1 MGGTERILLV
11 ENNADD
17 CRLISLVLREQ
28 VPHCQV
34 DAVRNA
40 ASFADSLGRGDFSAA
55 LVSADL
61 AWAESGQVLAS
72 LRQHHP
78 ECRLFMM
85 VDGPLWPPAEP
96 LATTEILPR
105 TSGGIFMFAERLRSV
120 ANSQPE
126 NLVKEAAPGERASET
141 TVSDLAVRALGAA
154 EGPERSAKEM
164 EELAYA
170 LSHDLL
176 GTVHLVGQ
184 YARLLHDGY
193 QHQLDADAKRY
204 LDHLTSGSR
213 RLTDMVEAVLGYLRA
228 SQSDSDPVSVDMGAV
243 VHDAAQHLHAVI
255 EDVGARIH
263 WISLPTLTVNRQQL
277 VQLFQNLLANAVK
290 FRGEEPP
297 RVYISAVE
305 DAKEW
310 KFAIKDNGI
319 GINTDNQKRVFSLFH
334 RLGTPDQSPGSGIGL
349 AMCKRIVERHGGRIW
364 VESRPGEGSTFIFT
378 IPKSRQ

>member
-1 MGGTERILLV
+1 MGGKERVLLV
-11 ENNADD
+11 EDNADD

-28 VPHCQV
+28 VPHCPV
-34 DAVRNA
+34 DAIRNA
-40 ASFADSLGRGDFSAA
+40 VSFADSLGRGEFSAA
-55 LVSADL
+55 LVSAEL
-61 AWAESGQVLAS
+61 AWAEAGQVIAS
-72 LRQHHP
+72 LRRHHP

-85 VDGPLWPPAEP
+85 VNGPLWPPAEQ

-105 TSGGIFMFAERLRSV
+105 TSGGILMFAERIRILV
-120 ANSQPE
+120 NSRPE
-126 NLVKEAAPGERASET
+126 DLAKGTAPGETASET
-141 TVSDLAVRALGAA
+141 AVGDLTVRTLRAA
-154 EGPERSAKEM
+154 EGPERSAEEM

>member
-1 MGGTERILLV
+1 
-11 ENNADD
+11 
-17 CRLISLVLREQ
+17 
-28 VPHCQV
+28 
-34 DAVRNA
+34 
-40 ASFADSLGRGDFSAA
+40 
-55 LVSADL
+55 
-61 AWAESGQVLAS
+61 
-72 LRQHHP
+72 
-78 ECRLFMM
+78 
-85 VDGPLWPPAEP
+85 
-96 LATTEILPR
+96 
-105 TSGGIFMFAERLRSV
+105 
-120 ANSQPE
+120 
-126 NLVKEAAPGERASET
+126 
-141 TVSDLAVRALGAA
+141 
-154 EGPERSAKEM
+154 
-164 EELAYA
+164 
-170 LSHDLL
+170 
-176 GTVHLVGQ
+176 
-184 YARLLHDGY
+184 
-193 QHQLDADAKRY
+193 
-204 LDHLTSGSR
+204 
-213 RLTDMVEAVLGYLRA
+213 MVEAVLGYLRA

-364 VESRPGEGSTFIFT
+364 VESRPGDGSTFIFT